1 MADGFVPKMAPWLA
15 LILLVLGASCA
26 PGPASSPSSAPPPAV
41 SNDKVIGK
49 NPDGRTLY
57 QGERGGRYYF
67 SDSGNKVYI
76 DTPDDKMVGKTKDGR
91 FLYQGPRGGL
101 YYYNDRGEK
110 TYIQVNY

>member
-1 MADGFVPKMAPWLA
+1 MKA
-15 LILLVLGASCA
+15 LLSLLVLISLAACGTLLQPTGDRLA
-26 PGPASSPSSAPPPAV
+26 APPH
-41 SNDKVIGK
+41 SDDKVIGK
-49 NPDGRTLY
+49 NPDGKTLY

-91 FLYQGPRGGL
+91 FIYQGPRGGM

-110 TYIQVNY
+110 TYIQINY